1 MRSQPRRSA
10 TSPAASTALAT
21 TEPPPSDPP
30 GAALVLAALR
40 ALRRDHDPERARVL
54 LEDYLGAYPEVG
66 GALAEEARALAIEA
80 ALALRAPDASSLAED
95 YLRRYPSGR
104 YRAQA
109 LRARQAVTP

>member
-1 MRSQPRRSA
+1 MRSLPHRSPP
-10 TSPAASTALAT
+10 SPAAALPAA
-21 TEPPPSDPP
+21 EAPSSGPP

-109 LRARQAVTP
+109 LRARQVVTP